1 MMNMTIVDTLNRP
14 LRQLRISVIDQCN
27 LRCTYCMPA
36 EVFGKDYVFLPQQQL
51 LSFEEMERIANIF
64 AALGVEKIR
73 LTGGE
78 PLMRKGLPEL
88 IAILLKVKG
97 IQDVSL
103 TTNGLLLGVYASRL
117 KAAGLERIN
126 VSLDSLNPSTYGE
139 MNGRHIAVDKVLQN
153 IAKAAEIG
161 LHIKIN
167 MVVQRG
173 VNDGD
178 VIEMAKY
185 CYENGYTLRFIEYM
199 DVGNT
204 NRWDM
209 SQVMASKDILAA
221 IEQHHPLMPA
231 DSVEKGEVAKNYVY
245 KGTTKKIGFI
255 SSVTEAF
262 CSDCSRARISADGK
276 LYTCLFANTGTDI
289 KTLLN
294 KFGDEEVKQEI
305 KHIWQNRSD
314 RYSEVRSE
322 IGKYGSIPKIEMSY
336 IGG

>member
-1 MMNMTIVDTLNRP
+1 MTVVDTLNRP

-36 EVFGKDYVFLPQQQL
+36 EVFGKDYAFLPPQQL
-51 LSFEEMERIANIF
+51 LTFEEIERIANIF
-64 AALGVEKIR
+64 SSLGVEKIR

-103 TTNGLLLGVYASRL
+103 TTNGLLLGVYAERL
-117 KAAGLERIN
+117 KSAGLQRIN
-126 VSLDSLNPSTYGE
+126 VSLDSLNPQTYGH
-139 MNGRHIAVDKVLQN
+139 MNGRHIEVDKVLRN
-153 IAKAAEIG
+153 IEKAATIG
-161 LHIKIN
+161 LQIKIN
-167 MVVQRG
+167 MVVQKG
-173 VNDGD
+173 VNDQD
-178 VIEMAKY
+178 VLEMAKY
-185 CYENGYTLRFIEYM
+185 CFDKGYTLRFIEYM

-209 SQVMASKDILAA
+209 SQVVSSKDIVAA
-221 IEQHHPLMPA
+221 IEQQYELIPTVP
-231 DSVEKGEVAKNYVY
+231 VEQGEVAKNYLY
-245 KGTTKKIGFI
+245 KGTKKKVGFI

-262 CSDCSRARISADGK
+262 CSDCNRARISADGK
-276 LYTCLFANTGTDI
+276 LYTCLFTNVGTDI

-294 KFGDEEVKQEI
+294 SLTDEGVKEEI
-305 KHIWQNRSD
+305 RHIWHRRND
-314 RYSEVRSE
+314 RYSEERSE
-322 IGKYGSIPKIEMSY
+322 VGKQLNVQKIEMSY